1 MTNLHKTNQTL
12 QIQFD
17 EILVAIHKAKSRAYQ
32 NLNRELINLYWQI
45 GEYISSKVSAKL
57 WGKSVV
63 ENLAEYIA
71 QKQPNLKGYSAR
83 NLWRMKQFH
92 ETYRDDEK
100 LSTLLA
106 EISWSHNVAIVSR
119 CKVVEEREFYIR
131 LSIKERLSFRE
142 LERQI
147 DTSSFERVITANSGI
162 SSALKTIIEN
172 KKDDGAICAF
182 KDTYVFDFL
191 DDLPEKHQEKDLQKA
206 LINGLKQFILEIG
219 KDFCFV
225 GQNFK
230 LEVGNSDFYI
240 DLLFYHRELR
250 CLVCFELKTEKF
262 KPEHLGQLN
271 FYLEALDQDVKKSDE
286 NPSIGILLCE
296 DKDSEVIKY
305 AMSRSLSPTMIADYQ
320 TKLIPKKI
328 LQDKINQ
335 LKESFRE

>member
-1 MTNLHKTNQTL
+1 
-12 QIQFD
+12 
-17 EILVAIHKAKSRAYQ
+17 
-32 NLNRELINLYWQI
+32 
-45 GEYISSKVSAKL
+45 
-57 WGKSVV
+57 
-63 ENLAEYIA
+63 
-71 QKQPNLKGYSAR
+71 
-83 NLWRMKQFH
+83 MKQFY

-147 DTSSFERVITANSGI
+147 DTSSFERVITAKAGI

-219 KDFCFV
+219 
-225 GQNFK
+225 
-230 LEVGNSDFYI
+230 
-240 DLLFYHRELR
+240 
-250 CLVCFELKTEKF
+250 
-262 KPEHLGQLN
+262 
-271 FYLEALDQDVKKSDE
+271 
-286 NPSIGILLCE
+286 
-296 DKDSEVIKY
+296 
-305 AMSRSLSPTMIADYQ
+305 
-320 TKLIPKKI
+320 
-328 LQDKINQ
+328 
-335 LKESFRE
+335 